1 MKKFKLL
8 SCLMV
13 VVMIVS
19 TISVSVFAASFP
31 DVNDTNYA
39 WALDAVEELCD
50 QGVINGY
57 EDGTYRPEKTVTKLE
72 ALVLLARILG
82 VSEDVH
88 AIIAE
93 KAADNYEEFVADL
106 DLAYGDEE
114 IMFLLEKGI
123 FSERDME
130 EYLDDDNANH
140 GLKRYELATI
150 LSKSLTSDSNIK
162 NAEVKYSD
170 KGEIPTSQRKYVAYI
185 SEVGLMKGMGD
196 NLFSPN
202 TDVNRAQIAL
212 VLYNLQD
219 MTDYEYTLCKV
230 TSTDSLLSTIKFV
243 KDGEEKESGY
253 LVKDDVIIRV
263 DGKDAD
269 IEKIGVNYNA
279 VITTSG
285 DTLKSIEAYQPD
297 VDDKFIAKVVST
309 SKSTIKFSKFI
320 GTKTEDILFPV
331 SKDLKIVDQNGDSVA
346 VTKLAVG
353 AYVDVSIKKGKVEYV
368 EILDKTSTVA
378 GIYKTIS
385 TEEGELVLTVEDVKT
400 EKDVKLYVGNDVT
413 VTRNGSKSTM
423 NELLAGDS
431 MSITVTYNTITKIV
445 ATSKVQN
452 KDGYIE
458 EIRISSKPSI
468 VVKVA
473 GESVEYQISPE
484 ATFIVSGNQNCD
496 IYDLRLGAQA
506 ALTVESNTV
515 TKISTTVADTI
526 IQVSGVVEMVNA
538 SYNMIQVSFFDS
550 QSGQTVSQSVFV
562 NTATKI
568 FNNTTGKTVALKN
581 IEKGC
586 TISVI
591 GTQSTG
597 VYLASTIIVL
607 N

>member
-1 MKKFKLL
+1 MKKIKLL

-13 VVMIVS
+13 IVMI
-19 TISVSVFAASFP
+19 ISSISLSVAAASFP
-31 DVNDTNYA
+31 DVSDTNYS

-50 QGVINGY
+50 QGIINGY

-72 ALVLLARILG
+72 ALVLLSRILG
-82 VSEDVH
+82 VNEEEH
-88 AIIAE
+88 ALIIE
-93 KAADNYEEFVADL
+93 KGTDNYEEFVLDL
-106 DLAYGDEE
+106 DLGYGDDE
-114 IMFLLEKGI
+114 IIFLLEKGI
-123 FSERDME
+123 FTEDEIE
-130 EYLDDDNANH
+130 EYLDDDNAEH

-150 LSKSLTSDSNIK
+150 LSKALTSDENIK
-162 NAEVKYSD
+162 NKDVKYAD

-212 VLYNLQD
+212 VLYNLQV
-219 MTDYEYTLCKV
+219 MTDYEYTVATV
-230 TSTDSLLSTIKFV
+230 TSTDGLLSTFKFI
-243 KDGEEKESGY
+243 KDGDEKESGY

-263 DGKDAD
+263 DGKKAD
-269 IEKIGVNYNA
+269 IDDIGINYKA
-279 VITTSG
+279 IITTSG
-285 DTLKSIEAYQPD
+285 DALKSVEAYKPD
-297 VDDKFIAKVVST
+297 VDDKFTAKVVSA
-309 SKSTIKFSKFI
+309 SKSTIKFAKFI
-320 GTKTEDILFPV
+320 GSKTEEIIFPTG
-331 SKDLKIVDQNGDSVA
+331 KDLKIINADNEPVA
-346 VTKLAVG
+346 LSKLATG
-353 AYVDVSIKKGKVEYV
+353 AYVDVSIKKGKVEYI
-368 EILDKTSTVA
+368 EILNKTTTVA
-378 GIYKTIS
+378 GVYKSIS
-385 TEEGELVLTVEDVKT
+385 TKDNELILTVEDVKT
-400 EKDVKLYVGNDVT
+400 EKDINLYVGEDVT

-431 MSITVTYNTITKIV
+431 MSITLSYNTISKIV
-445 ATSKVQN
+445 ATSKIQN
-452 KDGYIE
+452 KDGFIE

-468 VVKVA
+468 VVKIA
-473 GESVEYQISPE
+473 GESQEFQISPE
-484 ATFIVSGNQNCD
+484 AKFIVSGNQNSD

-526 IQVSGVVEMVNA
+526 IQVSGVVELVNS
-538 SYNMIQVSFFDS
+538 SYNMIQVSFFDA
-550 QSGQTVSQSVFV
+550 QSGQTASQSVFV

-581 IEKGC
+581 IEKGA

>member
-1 MKKFKLL
+1 
-8 SCLMV
+8 
-13 VVMIVS
+13 
-19 TISVSVFAASFP
+19 
-31 DVNDTNYA
+31 
-39 WALDAVEELCD
+39 
-50 QGVINGY
+50 
-57 EDGTYRPEKTVTKLE
+57 
-72 ALVLLARILG
+72 
-82 VSEDVH
+82 
-88 AIIAE
+88 
-93 KAADNYEEFVADL
+93 
-106 DLAYGDEE
+106 
-114 IMFLLEKGI
+114 
-123 FSERDME
+123 
-130 EYLDDDNANH
+130 
-140 GLKRYELATI
+140 
-150 LSKSLTSDSNIK
+150 
-162 NAEVKYSD
+162 
-170 KGEIPTSQRKYVAYI
+170 
-185 SEVGLMKGMGD
+185 
-196 NLFSPN
+196 
-202 TDVNRAQIAL
+202 
-212 VLYNLQD
+212 
-219 MTDYEYTLCKV
+219 
-230 TSTDSLLSTIKFV
+230 
-243 KDGEEKESGY
+243 
-253 LVKDDVIIRV
+253 
-263 DGKDAD
+263 
-269 IEKIGVNYNA
+269 
-279 VITTSG
+279 
-285 DTLKSIEAYQPD
+285 
-297 VDDKFIAKVVST
+297 
-309 SKSTIKFSKFI
+309 
-320 GTKTEDILFPV
+320 
-331 SKDLKIVDQNGDSVA
+331 
-346 VTKLAVG
+346 
-353 AYVDVSIKKGKVEYV
+353 
-368 EILDKTSTVA
+368 
-378 GIYKTIS
+378 
-385 TEEGELVLTVEDVKT
+385 
-400 EKDVKLYVGNDVT
+400 
-413 VTRNGSKSTM
+413 M

-562 NTATKI
+562 NTSTKI